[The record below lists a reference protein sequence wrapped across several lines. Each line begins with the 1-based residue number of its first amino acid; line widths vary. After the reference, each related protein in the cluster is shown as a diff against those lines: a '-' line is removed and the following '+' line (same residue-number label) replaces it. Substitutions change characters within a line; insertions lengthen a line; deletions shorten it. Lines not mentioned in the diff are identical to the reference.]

1 MKLVLLKL
9 NGNSSLAWGCS
20 SSLKHIKKVFFLFT
34 IVLLLCTFSPVHA
47 NQARIYPVD
56 SEVYQALRQLYV
68 AQGLSLPSTAGPW
81 SQDEL
86 SLMLGRIDEQSLS
99 PDAIPTYAYILNMLS
114 EKQSPFSLGA
124 SVALEGYVHTN
135 TTDFTTNDDWYY
147 NHDKRKALLSIPMEI
162 ALSDHFYAFAD
173 LELTLGKFDA
183 RVFPTTGTSTLY
195 GTHVVSTNM
204 HIAGQID
211 ANVPYRAFGAWG
223 GKGWLLQVGRD
234 KLSWGPGTSGNFML
248 GDHLQYHNQGRF
260 TAYSDTFKYT
270 FVTSFFP
277 HPDEIW
283 DADRNGTIDIGN
295 PSTEPG
301 YSQARPMV
309 GLKMFMAHRFEWRL
323 FAGRVGLS
331 LNESMMFQSGNG
343 SLDLRILNPMM
354 LYHNYF
360 IRSQANSLASLELDV
375 ALAPFWNLYGQLAI
389 DELSFGSVER
399 NLTSGRHPDGV
410 AYMLGFA
417 YAQPVA
423 KGMLFGSLEG
433 VYTDPYLYLRSIH
446 GDNDQDGST
455 IGATGL
461 DSLNFVVAIRRWF
474 SEDLVYDQSFL
485 GYRYGGDAI
494 VGNLEVGYKEY
505 ASWSLSAHLFC
516 MLHGG
521 LTMNSPWIR
530 DELDPT
536 PTGDAKAYIDAG
548 LSGSWNITQAL
559 QGYAGLDLLSKVEA
573 WEPTFDVQLYLG
585 MQYTL

>member
-81 SQDEL
+81 SHDEL
-86 SLMLGRIDEQSLS
+86 SLMLGRIDEQTLS
-99 PDAIPTYAYILNMLS
+99 PNASPTYAYIRNMLS

-135 TTDFTTNDDWYY
+135 TTNFTTNDDWFY

-162 ALSDHFYAFAD
+162 ALSDHFYAYAD
-173 LELTLGKFDA
+173 MELTLGKFDA

-234 KLSWGPGTSGNFML
+234 KLSWGPGTTGNFML

-283 DADRNGTIDIGN
+283 DPTI
-295 PSTEPG
+295 TEHD
-301 YSQARPMV
+301 QARPIV

-323 FAGRVGLS
+323 FGDRVGFS
-331 LNESMMFQSGNG
+331 FNEAIIYQPGSG
-343 SLDLRILNPMM
+343 SFDLRILNPMM
-354 LYHNYF
+354 LYHNYY
-360 IRSQANSLASLELDV
+360 IRTDANSIASMELDV
-375 ALAPFWNLYGQLAI
+375 ALAPYWNLYGQLAI
-389 DELSFGSVER
+389 DELSFGPDEKD
-399 NLTSGRHPDGV
+399 LPILKRHPDGV
-410 AYMLGFA
+410 AYMLGLG

-423 KGMLFGSLEG
+423 EGILFGSLEG
-433 VYTDPYLYLRSIH
+433 VYTDPYLYLRSID
-446 GDNDQDGST
+446 GD
-455 IGATGL
+455 ATQLGPGGL
-461 DSLNFVVAIRRWF
+461 DSLNFVVALRRWF
-474 SEDLVYDQSFL
+474 PDKLIYDQDFI

-494 VGNLEVGYKEY
+494 VGNLEVGYKKY

-521 LTMNSPWIR
+521 IDMNSLWPLGDLR
-530 DELDPT
+530 HT

-573 WEPTFDVQLYLG
+573 WEPTYDVQLYLG